1 MFILKDK
8 GIVKFSKNLGK
19 LIFPLCIMA
28 FILFEGRSIFKGLDF
43 RQVMDIINKTP
54 KANLI
59 IFFITAVVAVTCLCA
74 YDMIL
79 SDYYN
84 FQVPLKKTCK
94 ISWVCVTFNNIIGL
108 GGLTGASIR
117 TYLFKKEN
125 IKTTDLINYNMI
137 LVPSTIIGLGI
148 LSLLSVFNIF
158 NTHDILKVYPWLWLA
173 ILAFTAVIPLYFFL
187 GNFQWLNNKLKK
199 FNLYFEGSLNIKLKL
214 TLISTIDWISRG
226 LLFYIIAKNFNANV
240 NVLSAIGIDVI
251 ASVAGLISF
260 IPSGIGSYD
269 VVALMGLSILGYAP
283 NIALS
288 VILLFRVFYFVIPW
302 AIGGVLMLETIIKP
316 FLKYR

>member
-1 MFILKDK
+1 MFILKNK
-8 GIVKFSKNLGK
+8 SIVRFSKNLGK
-19 LIFPLCIMA
+19 FIFPLCIMT
-28 FILFEGRSIFKGLDF
+28 FILFEGRSIFKGIDF
-43 RQVMDIINKTP
+43 RQVMDIINNTP
-54 KANLI
+54 KINLVI
-59 IFFITAVVAVTCLCA
+59 YFIAAVAAVTCLCA

-84 FQVPLKKTCK
+84 FQVPLRKTYK

-137 LVPSTIIGLGI
+137 LAPSTIVGLGI

-158 NTHDILKVYPWLWLA
+158 NTHEILRVYPWLWLA
-173 ILAFTAVIPLYFFL
+173 ILVFTAVIPLYFFL

-199 FNLYFEGSLNIKLKL
+199 FNLYFEGSINVKLKL
-214 TLISTIDWISRG
+214 TFISTIDWISRG
-226 LLFYIIAKNFNANV
+226 LLFYIIAKTFKGNV
-240 NVLSAIGIDVI
+240 NVLSVIGIDVI

-269 VVALMGLSILGYAP
+269 VVALMGLAILGYSP

-288 VILLFRVFYFVIPW
+288 IILLFRVFYFIIPW
-302 AIGGVLMLETIIKP
+302 AIGGILMVETIMKS
-316 FLKYR
+316 FFKD

>member
-1 MFILKDK
+1 MFILKNK
-8 GIVKFSKNLGK
+8 SIVRFSKNLGK
-19 LIFPLCIMA
+19 FIFPLCIMT
-28 FILFEGRSIFKGLDF
+28 FILFEGRSIFKGIDF
-43 RQVMDIINKTP
+43 RQVMDIINNTP
-54 KANLI
+54 KINLVI
-59 IFFITAVVAVTCLCA
+59 YFIAAVAAVTCLCA

-84 FQVPLKKTCK
+84 FQVPLRKTYK

-137 LVPSTIIGLGI
+137 LVPSTIVGLGI

-158 NTHDILKVYPWLWLA
+158 NTHEILRVYPWLWLA
-173 ILAFTAVIPLYFFL
+173 ILVFTAVIPLYFFL

-199 FNLYFEGSLNIKLKL
+199 FNLYFEGSINVKLKL
-214 TLISTIDWISRG
+214 TFISTIDWISRG
-226 LLFYIIAKNFNANV
+226 LLFYIIAKTFKGNV
-240 NVLSAIGIDVI
+240 NVLSVIGIDVI

-269 VVALMGLSILGYAP
+269 VVALMGLAILGYSP

-288 VILLFRVFYFVIPW
+288 IILLFRVFYFIIPW
-302 AIGGVLMLETIIKP
+302 AIGGILMVETIMKS
-316 FLKYR
+316 FFKD

>member
-1 MFILKDK
+1 MFILKNK
-8 GIVKFSKNLGK
+8 SIVRFSKNLGK
-19 LIFPLCIMA
+19 FIFPLCIMT
-28 FILFEGRSIFKGLDF
+28 FILFEGRSIFKGIDF
-43 RQVMDIINKTP
+43 RQVMNIINNTP
-54 KANLI
+54 KINLVI
-59 IFFITAVVAVTCLCA
+59 YFIAAVAAVTCLCA

-84 FQVPLKKTCK
+84 FQVPLRKTYK

-137 LVPSTIIGLGI
+137 LVPSTIVGLGI

-158 NTHDILKVYPWLWLA
+158 NTHEILRVYPWLWLA
-173 ILAFTAVIPLYFFL
+173 ILVFTAVIPLYFFL

-199 FNLYFEGSLNIKLKL
+199 FNLYFEGSINVKLKL
-214 TLISTIDWISRG
+214 TFISTIDWISRG
-226 LLFYIIAKNFNANV
+226 LLFYIIAKTFKGNV
-240 NVLSAIGIDVI
+240 NVLSVIGIDVI

-269 VVALMGLSILGYAP
+269 VVALMGLAILGYSP

-288 VILLFRVFYFVIPW
+288 IILLFRVFYFIIPW
-302 AIGGVLMLETIIKP
+302 AIGGILMVETIMKS
-316 FLKYR
+316 FFKD

>member
-1 MFILKDK
+1 MFILKNK
-8 GIVKFSKNLGK
+8 SIVRFSKNLGK
-19 LIFPLCIMA
+19 FIFPLCIMT
-28 FILFEGRSIFKGLDF
+28 FILFEGRSIFKGIDF
-43 RQVMDIINKTP
+43 RQVMDIINNTP
-54 KANLI
+54 KINLVI
-59 IFFITAVVAVTCLCA
+59 YFIAAVAAVTCLCA

-84 FQVPLKKTCK
+84 FQVPLRKTYK

-137 LVPSTIIGLGI
+137 LAPSTIVGLGI

-158 NTHDILKVYPWLWLA
+158 NTHEILRVYPWLWLA
-173 ILAFTAVIPLYFFL
+173 ILVFTAVIPLYFFL

-199 FNLYFEGSLNIKLKL
+199 FNLYFEGSINVKLKL
-214 TLISTIDWISRG
+214 TFISTIDWISSG
-226 LLFYIIAKNFNANV
+226 LLFYIIAKTFKGNV
-240 NVLSAIGIDVI
+240 NVLSVIGIDVI

-269 VVALMGLSILGYAP
+269 VVALMGLAILGYSP

-288 VILLFRVFYFVIPW
+288 IILLFRVFYFIIPW
-302 AIGGVLMLETIIKP
+302 AIGGILMVETIMKS
-316 FLKYR
+316 FFKD

>member
-8 GIVKFSKNLGK
+8 SIVRFSKNLGK
-19 LIFPLCIMA
+19 FIFPLCIMT
-28 FILFEGRSIFKGLDF
+28 FILFEGRSIFKGIDF
-43 RQVMDIINKTP
+43 RQVMDIINNTP
-54 KANLI
+54 KINLVI
-59 IFFITAVVAVTCLCA
+59 YFIAAVAAVTCLCA

-84 FQVPLKKTCK
+84 FQVPLRKTYK

-137 LVPSTIIGLGI
+137 LVPSTIVGLGI

-158 NTHDILKVYPWLWLA
+158 NTHEILRVYPWLWLA
-173 ILAFTAVIPLYFFL
+173 ILVFTAVIPLYFFL

-199 FNLYFEGSLNIKLKL
+199 FNLYFEGSISVKLKL
-214 TLISTIDWISRG
+214 TFISTIDWISRG
-226 LLFYIIAKNFNANV
+226 LLFYIIAKTFKGNV
-240 NVLSAIGIDVI
+240 NVLSVIGIDVI

-269 VVALMGLSILGYAP
+269 VVALMGLAILGYSP

-288 VILLFRVFYFVIPW
+288 IILLFRVFYFIIPW
-302 AIGGVLMLETIIKP
+302 AIGGILMVETIIKS
-316 FLKYR
+316 FFKD